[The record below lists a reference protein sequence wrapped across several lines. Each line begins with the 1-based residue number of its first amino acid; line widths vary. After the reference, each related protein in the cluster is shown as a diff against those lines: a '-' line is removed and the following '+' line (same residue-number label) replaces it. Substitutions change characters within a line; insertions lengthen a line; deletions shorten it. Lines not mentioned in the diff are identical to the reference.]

1 MAKSIITD
9 DTEHCYL
16 CGRPAECVHHI
27 FPGSKRK
34 ASDRLGLVVPLCNN
48 CHKMGPHAVH
58 SAGGVEIMKDLK
70 GIAQSIYEE
79 THCRQHWMMNIG
91 RNYLKR

>member
-1 MAKSIITD
+1 MD
-9 DTEHCYL
+9 
-16 CGRPAECVHHI
+16 GRQNVCTI
-27 FPGSKRK
+27 FSPVRSV
-34 ASDRLGLVVPLCNN
+34 RLRTGENMVVPLCND
-48 CHKMGPHAVH
+48 CHTMGANAVH

-79 THCRQHWMMNIG
+79 THSRQHWMMNIG